1 MILAIIML
9 IFVLFCGTSVQP
21 HSEYEIDAEIILADE
36 VPIRLFLKPEIN
48 IEEPNQ
54 LCNLERLQIFLSDDA
69 TNQHEYIELGE
80 SMYNCVNFATDLSQN
95 LTDECFDSGIVVKS
109 AKYHDIGC
117 GHILTWVRID
127 DDLFVVESIND
138 DIYWSDDFNAS
149 VDCENYVVRYES
161 LSSGY
166 RKVNEMFK
174 RFG

>member
-9 IFVLFCGTSVQP
+9 IFVLFCGTSVEP
-21 HSEYEIDAEIILADE
+21 HAEYQIDAEIILADE

-48 IEEPNQ
+48 IKEPDQ

-69 TNQHEYIELGE
+69 TNQHEYIASGE
-80 SMYNCVNFATDLSQN
+80 SMYTCVYFATDLAQN
-95 LTDECFDSGIVVKS
+95 LTDESFYSGIVVKS
-109 AKYHDIGC
+109 AKWHDIG
-117 GHILTWVRID
+117 GGYLLTWVRID

-149 VDCENYVVRYES
+149 IDRENYVVRYES

-166 RKVNEMFK
+166 RKVNEMYK